1 MTRLRPLLL
10 GIVASVLASLAFAPA
25 ALADQARSVQVV
37 DQQGR
42 VVDFLVYLDPDIT
55 ATAGST
61 VSSKVVISGKE
72 VPSTAQLVVETGA
85 NGARA
90 SILVLDTSGSM
101 RGPKLKA
108 AKQAAVDY
116 VNALPPDVKV
126 GLLTF
131 NDKVTVE
138 VSPPTSNRATVIDQ
152 INGVKAGQKTAV
164 FDAVIAGL
172 DQVRTP
178 SAERLV
184 LLSDGGDT
192 ASAATLDEVMAR
204 IEAEGVP
211 IDVVALAPGVEHA
224 ALLKDMAQASG
235 GQFLLATDANG
246 LEQAFAQA
254 SGSFGG
260 KVAVEATVPEDVDAS
275 GKFGIVTVTVDGT
288 DYQGTSKL
296 PTTPDLAST
305 TGGTVAP
312 PPVQGGGTAKPITPV
327 DTSGSNWL
335 AWMYALLAAVI
346 VVIIALSVTIYRRR
360 ERSFLRTQQVLWYT
374 SAVSEIPANGQRP
387 DFKQHGLVDSFD
399 GWLSTR
405 KSYPAAEAKIDNSG
419 LTMRPGAW
427 LLIRIGI
434 CLGLVLFF
442 MLLFRN
448 PWIGTIVGALLGWLV
463 TGAWINSRERQRRKM
478 FEVELPDFLMLV
490 ASALRSGLSF
500 NQALDST
507 AAEGKG
513 EVSRQIRR
521 ALREVQMGSTIES
534 ALMRVSERMQSD
546 DMKWT
551 VTALA
556 IQREVGGNLS
566 NILDTAAETVQ
577 SRAKLRREVRTLS
590 AEGRLS
596 GWVLMSLPVGIFLY
610 MLLANRTYVE
620 FFWTNTWGYAALAL
634 IGVLF
639 VAGFFWM
646 RQLVK
651 IEV

>member
-1 MTRLRPLLL
+1 MARLRPLLL
-10 GIVASVLASLAFAPA
+10 GVVASVLVALSFAPP

-37 DQQGR
+37 DQKGR
-42 VVDFLVYLDPDIT
+42 TVDFLVYLDPSVT
-55 ATAGST
+55 PQSAAVG
-61 VSSKVVISGKE
+61 SKVVISGTE
-72 VPSTAQLVVETGA
+72 VPSTAKLVVAAPAT
-85 NGARA
+85 GARA
-90 SILVLDTSGSM
+90 SILALDTSGSM
-101 RGPKLKA
+101 RGQKLKA
-108 AKQAAVDY
+108 AKKAAVDY
-116 VNALPPDVKV
+116 VDALPKDVKV

-138 VSPPTSNRATVIDQ
+138 VSPPTTDRQKVIDQ
-152 INGVKAGQKTAV
+152 INAVKAGQKTAV
-164 FDAVIAGL
+164 YDAVLAGL
-172 DQVRTP
+172 DQVQTP

-192 ASAATLDEVMAR
+192 ASAATLDEVTSR
-204 IEAEGVP
+204 IASTGVP
-211 IDVVALAPGVEHA
+211 IDVVALAPGVAHA
-224 ALLKDMAQASG
+224 EVLKGMSTASG

-260 KVAVEATVPEDVDAS
+260 KVAVRAEVPENVDAS
-275 GKFGIVTVTVDGT
+275 GKFGIVTVSVDGT
-288 DYQGTSKL
+288 DFTGTSKL
-296 PTTPDLAST
+296 PTTPDLASSGAVVT
-305 TGGTVAP
+305 P
-312 PPVQGGGTAKPITPV
+312 PTIEGGGTAKPITPI

-335 AWMYALLAAVI
+335 AWVYALLAAVI
-346 VVIIALSVTIYRRR
+346 VAVIALSVTIYRRR

-374 SAVSEIPANGQRP
+374 SAADAIPANGERP
-387 DFKQHGLVDSFD
+387 DFRQHGLLDSFNA
-399 GWLSTR
+399 WYTTR
-405 KSYPAAEAKIDNSG
+405 KNYPAAEAKLDNSG
-419 LTMRPGAW
+419 LAMRPGSW
-427 LLIRIGI
+427 LLTRIGVT
-434 CLGLVLFF
+434 LGLILVLI
-442 MLLFRN
+442 LLLRS
-448 PWIGTIVGALLGWLV
+448 PWIATLIGAIFGWLI
-463 TGAWINSRERQRRKM
+463 TGAWINSRENQRRKS

-513 EVSRQIRR
+513 EVSRQVRR
-521 ALREVQMGSTIES
+521 ALREVQMGSSIEA
-534 ALMRVSERMQSD
+534 ALMRVSERMQSE

-610 MLLANRTYVE
+610 MLIANRTYVA
-620 FFWTNTWGYAALAL
+620 FFWTNTWGYMGLGL
-634 IGVLF
+634 IVVLF
-639 VAGFFWM
+639 IAGFFWM